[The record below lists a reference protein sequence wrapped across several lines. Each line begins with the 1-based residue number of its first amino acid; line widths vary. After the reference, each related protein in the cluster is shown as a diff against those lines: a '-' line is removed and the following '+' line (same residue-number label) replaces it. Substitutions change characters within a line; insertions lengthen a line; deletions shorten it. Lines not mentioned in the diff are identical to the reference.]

1 MLLIVYRR
9 IPIPHAQSI
18 PYAAT
23 RERLGT
29 IEAIQSYC
37 CDMVSEWKLKKQ
49 LGWTLKQRIMIKNL
63 LHLSWW
69 FWNDT
74 ILGLHLDF
82 CGRWQELYN
91 WSHPSTMAPSHA
103 LKLIDWR
110 SSPRPSC
117 FLSSYTENLLIS
129 QRTGFIH
136 IISYGMIWN
145 WHGNGSIIILAGGSR
160 ETFSY
165 LRVLL
170 SAGYWRISN

>member
-1 MLLIVYRR
+1 
-9 IPIPHAQSI
+9 
-18 PYAAT
+18 
-23 RERLGT
+23 
-29 IEAIQSYC
+29 
-37 CDMVSEWKLKKQ
+37 MVSEWKLKKL

-110 SSPRPSC
+110 SSQRPSC

-136 IISYGMIWN
+136 IIWYDMELTWKWVDYYSCRRLSRDLFIFESPALCRILEDFQLKRDGNEKQTKHYYNILQNILIW
-145 WHGNGSIIILAGGSR
+145 R
-160 ETFSY
+160 T
-165 LRVLL
+165 
-170 SAGYWRISN
+170 